1 MYRFVLFYYR
11 RHRTSGGSS
20 TDGHLGGSSS
30 SLSQPASN
38 NGSQFSIPRT
48 SSGRATESGYLTN
61 FSIPLP
67 FGNYAPGSNDCGS
80 VSGSSDEGIGHE
92 TRGDTNENHIQS
104 VIPLRSSNGTPAP
117 LTLMMSP
124 RVYNSP
130 EVVEKEATS
139 SSKRPQGI
147 NNKRNVAQNK
157 GRTSAKIQEDNLD
170 EIGKLANIQYS
181 APLNTSPRRP
191 KYEDG
196 HFIIGPDIDHILAY
210 RPPRCYD
217 STSSEYSSSRDE
229 LAQAYEFGMLHH
241 LDDFYGRPTLESASS
256 SGETASSDRDG
267 ICHFTTELSVG
278 RPFLIPVAI
287 LPPPPNQR
295 LRTRDRNRNMQAAP
309 LKTYY
314 EKDETLV

>member
-1 MYRFVLFYYR
+1 
-11 RHRTSGGSS
+11 
-20 TDGHLGGSSS
+20 
-30 SLSQPASN
+30 
-38 NGSQFSIPRT
+38 
-48 SSGRATESGYLTN
+48 
-61 FSIPLP
+61 
-67 FGNYAPGSNDCGS
+67 
-80 VSGSSDEGIGHE
+80 
-92 TRGDTNENHIQS
+92 
-104 VIPLRSSNGTPAP
+104 
-117 LTLMMSP
+117 MMSP
-124 RVYNSP
+124 RLNNSP
-130 EVVEKEATS
+130 GALEKEATS

-147 NNKRNVAQNK
+147 NSNRNVAQNK
-157 GRTSAKIQEDNLD
+157 GRTSSKVQENNWDENEDVSPYPPVAKLS
-170 EIGKLANIQYS
+170 NIQYS
-181 APLNTSPRRP
+181 APSNTSPRRP
-191 KYEDG
+191 KYEDA

-256 SGETASSDRDG
+256 SGETASSDKDG
-267 ICHFTTELSVG
+267 ICHFTTELSIG

-295 LRTRDRNRNMQAAP
+295 LRTRDRNRNIQAPP